1 MKRQKALRL
10 FQDCS
15 FMRYQKLNII
25 DDESKGYQCNLDYVL
40 GLLRFEEEVKY
51 CEETPDRDKRILRND
66 KR

>member
-1 MKRQKALRL
+1 
-10 FQDCS
+10 
-15 FMRYQKLNII
+15 MRYQKLNII